1 MLASQKDPISREYVD
16 ELSTPLLEEV
26 ISELRND
33 PDIEEFLEP
42 VKLKNGLLKM
52 YLDMIEMP
60 IDLAFV
66 EAKLEQDG
74 YLRVH
79 ELFDDLYLMWKNCK
93 TFNMEGSEIY
103 MAAEDLEKKTHDL
116 YKRFLAT
123 LRRLKAEEEAKSSDS
138 SARNESSSEESEDEN
153 PEERRRPKKSKKKK
167 KKPSRLVPLEKHKD
181 TKKRFPCPEVIPCP
195 SVKRALKR

>member
-66 EAKLEQDG
+66 ETKLELEG

-93 TFNMEGSEIY
+93 TFNMEDSEGGGG
-103 MAAEDLEKKTHDL
+103 
-116 YKRFLAT
+116 
-123 LRRLKAEEEAKSSDS
+123 AEEKCLLPTAEQTLYFA
-138 SARNESSSEESEDEN
+138 
-153 PEERRRPKKSKKKK
+153 
-167 KKPSRLVPLEKHKD
+167 H
-181 TKKRFPCPEVIPCP
+181 
-195 SVKRALKR
+195 